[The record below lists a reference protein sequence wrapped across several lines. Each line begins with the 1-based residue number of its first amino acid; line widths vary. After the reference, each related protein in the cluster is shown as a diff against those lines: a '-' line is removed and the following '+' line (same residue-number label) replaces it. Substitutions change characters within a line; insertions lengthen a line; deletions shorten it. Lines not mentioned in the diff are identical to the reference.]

1 VRFDPALIHQPTDHI
16 GRALA
21 PIRDQPRRGEVDTQ
35 TGKGGAQ
42 LLEVESLLA
51 RSFACRTIA

>member
-1 VRFDPALIHQPTDHI
+1 M
-16 GRALA
+16 LA
-21 PIRDQPRRGEVDTQ
+21 Q